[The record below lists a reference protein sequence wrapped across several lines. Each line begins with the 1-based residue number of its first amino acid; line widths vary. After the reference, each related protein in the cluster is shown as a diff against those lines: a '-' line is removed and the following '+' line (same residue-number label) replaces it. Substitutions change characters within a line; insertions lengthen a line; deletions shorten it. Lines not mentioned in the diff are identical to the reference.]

1 MKPQMIGIAW
11 DKFSPKLRGEVLRD
25 ILKLKDAL
33 PELMIQ
39 MQAPDSNVGWL
50 KALCEYTQCPLV
62 TGRDPELWRVYIIKE
77 EPTLPDYARDI
88 IRKDLRVIKAPK
100 RYMKPNQENYPVLER
115 ESDNRTVPVGL
126 TISLDMPPPT
136 RPKGNQPV
144 VLPRNY
150 FYSPFI

>member
-1 MKPQMIGIAW
+1 MKPQIIGIAW
-11 DKFSPKLRGEVLRD
+11 DKFSPKIRGEVLRD

-39 MQAPDSNVGWL
+39 MHAPDANVGWL

-62 TGRDPELWRVYIIKE
+62 VGRDPQLWRVYIVE
-77 EPTLPDYARDI
+77 QEPVLPDYASDV
-88 IRKDLRVIKAPK
+88 IRKDLRVVKAPK
-100 RYMKPNQENYPVLER
+100 TYMKPNQENYPVLER
-115 ESDNRTVPVGL
+115 PSDNRMVPVGL
-126 TISLDMPPPT
+126 SISLDTPPPS
-136 RPKGNQPV
+136 RAKGNQPV